1 VLDAAERPR
10 RQGRT
15 IVRTEDPDAL
25 PIRPLGELTQG
36 SPDCPVSFVVFP
48 NNSDFGDWQRAC
60 IFLSEFNTPEF
71 HSRGVQRKLKEVCM
85 LKAVTMV
92 LVIWAMQ
99 AGGLQAQEIKKV
111 PVQPTSAASGQQMFG
126 EYCAVC
132 HGKDAKGGGPAA
144 DALKKRPA
152 DLTQLSRKNGGKF
165 PELQVMNFIT
175 GDEVVAAHGSR
186 DMPVWG
192 QLFRS
197 LSPNNQEMVRLRA
210 ANLMEYVKSLQAR

>member
-1 VLDAAERPR
+1 
-10 RQGRT
+10 
-15 IVRTEDPDAL
+15 
-25 PIRPLGELTQG
+25 
-36 SPDCPVSFVVFP
+36 VFP
-48 NNSDFGDWQRAC
+48 STSDVGEWQSAC

-71 HSRGVQRKLKEVCM
+71 HSRGVQRELREVSM

-92 LVIWAMQ
+92 LVICATQ
-99 AGGLQAQEIKKV
+99 AGGLRAQEIKKS

-165 PELQVMNFIT
+165 PEIHVMTFIT

-197 LSPNNQEMVRLRA
+197 LSPNNPEIVRLRA
-210 ANLMEYVKSLQAR
+210 ANLMEYIKSFQAK

>member
-1 VLDAAERPR
+1 
-10 RQGRT
+10 
-15 IVRTEDPDAL
+15 
-25 PIRPLGELTQG
+25 
-36 SPDCPVSFVVFP
+36 
-48 NNSDFGDWQRAC
+48 
-60 IFLSEFNTPEF
+60 
-71 HSRGVQRKLKEVCM
+71 M
-85 LKAVTMV
+85 LKAVAMV
-92 LVIWAMQ
+92 LVICATQ
-99 AGGLQAQEIKKV
+99 AGGLRAQEIKKT

-132 HGKDAKGGGPAA
+132 HGKDAKDGGPAA

-165 PELQVMNFIT
+165 PEIQVMTFIT

-197 LSPNNQEMVRLRA
+197 LSPNSPELVRLRA
-210 ANLMEYVKSLQAR
+210 ANLMEYIKSFQAK